1 MSTAIAEQSEVDNQE
16 PEFFV
21 NSRGFKVP
29 KEQMAPQDILK
40 NEMVMKHI
48 ARAKELSKM
57 HDEFKR
63 QVFSDVQDFIALLA
77 DHYDVEVKQGKGNV
91 TLTSFDGK
99 SQIKVAID
107 DVITFG
113 PEIDLAKQLINEV
126 AEELLGDKEDDQLLN
141 AIITDAFQADKE
153 GNYNKSRI
161 LSLRRYRNYSD
172 MEKWKQAMEALDD
185 GIIAG
190 STKTYIRF
198 SQRNEYGASVPIAL
212 ASKSL

>member
-1 MSTAIAEQSEVDNQE
+1 MTEVREKVDQEQAK
-16 PEFFV
+16 PEFYM

-29 KEQMAPQDILK
+29 ADQMAAQDILK
-40 NEMVMKHI
+40 NEMVIKHI
-48 ARAKELSKM
+48 ARAKELSQM
-57 HDEFKR
+57 HEAFKR

-126 AEELLGDKEDDQLLN
+126 ATELLGDKEDDALLN

-153 GNYNKSRI
+153 GNYNKARI
-161 LSLRRYRNYSD
+161 LSLRRYRNYSTL
-172 MEKWKQAMEALDD
+172 EKWKKAMEALDD

-198 SQRNEYGASVPIAL
+198 SERNEFGASVLIPL